1 MKIEKCPMCKQLSN
15 ARNSNPFAQ
24 RNVQTKIWAIGSPEN
39 IIYQVK
45 K

>member
-15 ARNSNPFAQ
+15 AKFEPFAQ